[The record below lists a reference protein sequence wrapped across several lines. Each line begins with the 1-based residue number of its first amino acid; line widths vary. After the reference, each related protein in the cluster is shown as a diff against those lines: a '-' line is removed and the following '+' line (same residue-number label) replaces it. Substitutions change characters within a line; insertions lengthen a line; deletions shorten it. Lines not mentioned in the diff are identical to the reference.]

1 MIKEREL
8 TKEIIESGIRSIR
21 RKGANE
27 IIILFNDK
35 TELEVDSVTHTLSV
49 RKKLM
54 ALWKQEVYP
63 YLIEF
68 LDIWDAFRIT
78 GIPYPKMAMQYDRED
93 DCYYYSIDREDGAL
107 NKINTAQLKIMKES
121 FKWLYIETSYPVD
134 CLSPFEM
141 PGDNITGFHR
151 YSINGRYLRFIAVI
165 SNNNLLKKLY
175 QRYIEA

>member
-8 TKEIIESGIRSIR
+8 TKEIIESGVRIIR

-49 RKKLM
+49 PKELRE
-54 ALWKQEVYP
+54 LWKEKVYP
-63 YLIEF
+63 YLVEF
-68 LDIWDAFRIT
+68 LDIWDGFRVT
-78 GIPYPKMAMQYDRED
+78 GISYPKMAMQYDGED
-93 DCYYYSIDREDGAL
+93 DCYYYSIDREDG
-107 NKINTAQLKIMKES
+107 KIVTAQLKIMKES
-121 FKWLYIETSYPVD
+121 FKSLYIETSHPVD
-134 CLSPFEM
+134 CLTPFEM
-141 PGDNITGFHR
+141 PSDNISGFHR
-151 YSINGRYLRFIAVI
+151 YSINGRYLRFIAVV

>member
-8 TKEIIESGIRSIR
+8 TKEIIESGVRIIR

-27 IIILFNDK
+27 IIIEFKDK

-68 LDIWDAFRIT
+68 LDIWDGFRIT
-78 GIPYPKMAMQYDRED
+78 GIPYPHMTVQYDRED
-93 DCYYYSIDREDGAL
+93 DNYYYSIDLEENRTVIAR
-107 NKINTAQLKIMKES
+107 LKIVKES
-121 FKWLYIETSYPVD
+121 FKSLYIETSYPID
-134 CLSPFEM
+134 CLSPFAM
-141 PGDNITGFHR
+141 PGDLIGGFYR
-151 YSINGRYLRFIAVI
+151 YSVNGRYLKFIATV

>member
-8 TKEIIESGIRSIR
+8 TKEIIESGVRTIR

-27 IIILFNDK
+27 IIIEFKDK

-54 ALWKQEVYP
+54 PLWKQEVYP
-63 YLIEF
+63 YLTEF
-68 LDIWDAFRIT
+68 LDIWDGFRVT
-78 GIPYPKMAMQYDRED
+78 GIPYPQMTMQYDKED
-93 DCYYYSIDREDGAL
+93 DSYYYSIELEEDRTVIARL
-107 NKINTAQLKIMKES
+107 TIVKES
-121 FKWLYIETSYPVD
+121 FKSLYIETSYPVD
-134 CLSPFEM
+134 CLLPFM
-141 PGDNITGFHR
+141 LPGDNISGFHR
-151 YSINGRYLRFIAVI
+151 YSINGRYLRFIAVV

>member
-8 TKEIIESGIRSIR
+8 TKEIIESGVRIIR

-49 RKKLM
+49 SQKLM
-54 ALWKQEVYP
+54 PLWKEKVYP
-63 YLIEF
+63 YLVEF
-68 LDIWDAFRIT
+68 LDIWDGFRVT
-78 GIPYPKMAMQYDRED
+78 GISYPKMAMQYDGED
-93 DCYYYSIDREDGAL
+93 DCYYYSIDREDG
-107 NKINTAQLKIMKES
+107 KIVTAQLKIMKES
-121 FKWLYIETSYPVD
+121 FKSLYIETSHPVD
-134 CLSPFEM
+134 CLTPFEM
-141 PGDNITGFHR
+141 PGDNISGFHS
-151 YSINGRYLRFIAVI
+151 YSINGRYLRFIAVV